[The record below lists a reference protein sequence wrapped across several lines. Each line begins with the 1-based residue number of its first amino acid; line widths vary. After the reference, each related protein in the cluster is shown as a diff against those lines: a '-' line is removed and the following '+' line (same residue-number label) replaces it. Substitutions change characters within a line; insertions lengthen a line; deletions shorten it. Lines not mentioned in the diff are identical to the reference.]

1 MTAAN
6 MRRSARAPRLAVTA
20 GVALLVSAGC
30 RPEPLPQDTA
40 DPPPAGPATVA
51 VPASTAVIGGE
62 LEFRASGFAP
72 NAAVQIGLGMPA
84 SDYDVIAER
93 QTDARGELRA
103 TVTIPDWAM
112 AGQRYVLVVTE
123 PDHDPRAV
131 SEPFTVDT
139 R

>member
-40 DPPPAGPATVA
+40 DPPPASTPAPAEPMRPAEPEPLPPVEPGPPAGPATVT
-51 VPASTAVIGGE
+51 VPASTAVIGG
-62 LEFRASGFAP
+62 
-72 NAAVQIGLGMPA
+72 
-84 SDYDVIAER
+84 
-93 QTDARGELRA
+93 
-103 TVTIPDWAM
+103 
-112 AGQRYVLVVTE
+112 
-123 PDHDPRAV
+123 DPRAV